1 MGLVKLEKDSL
12 TKPVIVV
19 VPFPAR
25 NFSPAEMNQCQE
37 EGVASF
43 CSFFS
48 SFSFFPPPPSCN
60 LQFAFLLYP
69 KLSGRILIWIR
80 FCCCVYGWVTC

>member
-19 VPFPAR
+19 VQFPAH

-37 EGVASF
+37 EGIAGC
-43 CSFFS
+43 CSFFF
-48 SFSFFPPPPSCN
+48 FSFFFANTPPPQLAIHFSI
-60 LQFAFLLYP
+60 
-69 KLSGRILIWIR
+69 ILEII
-80 FCCCVYGWVTC
+80 C